1 MDGDRP
7 RWMRWKPDNTSLLA
21 RRRAWKGLLAVGLA
35 GAGLGVG
42 VVWFDRIVAGLYG
55 RFRPSLERQIGAAL
69 GRPLALGP
77 YRGLG
82 ADGVWIGP
90 SRFLPGREDSSTA
103 SVEAVRL
110 RLDPMASLRL
120 RGPVLDVGLQGAR
133 AELRRNARGQFWVL
147 GAAPPGREPP
157 RLDLRLGLLQPGA
170 VRFWG
175 AGATA
180 RPLDLALSGQVA
192 LRLHRRE
199 IDLGL
204 RLAPPAG
211 GGGGSLLVDGGG
223 QWQTQRWLGRL
234 TARRFPLAPLRS
246 LFPSGD
252 RAGGSLTGVAD

>member
-55 RFRPSLERQIGAAL
+55 RLRPTLERQIGTAL

-77 YRGLG
+77 YRGLS
-82 ADGVWIGP
+82 ADGFWIGP
-90 SRFLPGREDSSTA
+90 SRFLAGREDGSTA
-103 SVEAVRL
+103 TVEAVRL
-110 RLDPMASLRL
+110 RIDPLGSLGL
-120 RGPVLDVGLQGAR
+120 RGLVLDVGLQGAR
-133 AELRRNARGQFWVL
+133 ADLRRNARGQFWVL
-147 GAAPPGREPP
+147 GAAPPGSEPP
-157 RLDLRLGLLQPGA
+157 RLDLRIGLLQPGA
-170 VRFWG
+170 VRVWG

-180 RPLDLALSGQVA
+180 RPLDLTLSGQVA

-223 QWQTQRWLGRL
+223 QWQKQQWLGRL
-234 TARRFPLAPLRS
+234 TARRFPLAPLR
-246 LFPSGD
+246 
-252 RAGGSLTGVAD
+252 